1 MEALIFRE
9 LAAFYR
15 MLHREQESSLKPSRP
30 YRDYIAWLQQQDLK
44 KAEAYWREML
54 KGYTESTPLGVDQG
68 SEDLPDLKQIYDEQS
83 CRLPESSTTALRLV
97 AQQNHL
103 TLNTMIQGAWA
114 LVLGGYSGKDD
125 VVFGV
130 TVAGRR
136 ADLEGVESMVGLFI
150 NTLPLRVRLSREESL
165 LDCLKKLQVQ
175 LIEARQFEF
184 SPLAKIQQ
192 WSEFPEISLCS
203 SLS

>member
-1 MEALIFRE
+1 
-9 LAAFYR
+9 
-15 MLHREQESSLKPSRP
+15 MLHREQESPLKPSRP

-130 TVAGRR
+130 TSTAAQPTWR
-136 ADLEGVESMVGLFI
+136 ASNRWSGS
-150 NTLPLRVRLSREESL
+150 LST
-165 LDCLKKLQVQ
+165 
-175 LIEARQFEF
+175 
-184 SPLAKIQQ
+184 P
-192 WSEFPEISLCS
+192 SLCPYACPVKNRFWIA
-203 SLS
+203 